1 METTPTV
8 LYHLSDSGVRDK
20 LRGMD
25 TRFVSDKEVYAL
37 YNHLRHTYD
46 LKPDT
51 ILDSIETVLTKTDLG
66 PYFYRSLSTEE
77 IAFLIAGSRY
87 QEAMLTS
94 RHASGSGE
102 GINVTG
108 RFGNKHLFFISETR
122 ELVRETLEAIK
133 ALMRENPVQ
142 SFRMSSY
149 VVCLEGN
156 PDANRR
162 LYIVEGETPGVRKP
176 GLMRHA
182 AHHMEEKLGAVAEK
196 KEVVDFLGTATEGF
210 VHALLHNQRIRTLE
224 NYFTSWKRV
233 VRRLKKGK
241 TVHICIDQNII
252 ADEPVPERR
261 LQLWLPYENFRNN
274 LTSIEGI
281 FEKKG
286 IPFTRQYF
294 ETFVMG
300 NRRMVAF
307 STYIADSLITPE
319 LDGFLRNELSTR
331 SILMKGDPIPTGQIG
346 DFLGNLGLADSR
358 GKLAYLGRM
367 QAHRHKEY
375 LIPLVFLLSDPNERV
390 RKIAFDTI
398 RNYLMAPDGEMKSDY
413 YWATLYHIFAAAT
426 VPVEIPGS
434 GKRALFGDEIS
445 RLVRFRGIHYES
457 YFDDYSGKSCLFI
470 RMNGEGIGKGGI
482 RCHKTHVS
490 FSGEGALS
498 TNMLFKSLGL
508 GIPYYAT
515 GKGGILGSLGK
526 GEVRERVLAAYGRFL
541 FKKAGI
547 GPFSDVPAGD
557 VGVGPSEIGALFEII
572 TDEAARD
579 LAAIAEGSLELQ
591 AERSD
596 RLRRHFGINVADA
609 ALVATL
615 ASDREELK
623 GYTSSAITGKPGGRG
638 LALRTGATARGL
650 YEVLA
655 VLKGFHRYSD
665 PDLWLNPS
673 RIDEALDTEPE
684 FYNAADANIRMLS
697 FAIQGFGK
705 VGGAFAGIVHA
716 KGASVHMI
724 SDAGGTLVNLR
735 GIPQVER
742 LVQGAAS
749 GKGLAEMVEKGMG
762 RFVEGDTTRPL
773 TAMVDVVV
781 PAALEEVVTLDA
793 EMRTG
798 AIHASRVEADYILQG
813 ANGPLTPE
821 AETYLEDR
829 GRISIPDILANA
841 GGVLGSYLEW
851 VDGLIKMFGYGKVT
865 KYGLVHPVVQGL
877 VRHHCGQGC
886 GEDLHAVDEL
896 VYSRAFRFIM
906 RGTAMGS
913 VRLASERRIS
923 LRTAWM
929 AEGIAAAARE
939 GRLDDSFGDRV
950 AHLRTHF
957 ASPEQGASQNVR
969 PVVAR

>member
-1 METTPTV
+1 METTPDV
-8 LYHLSDSGVRDK
+8 LYHLTDSGVRDK

-25 TRFVSDKEVYAL
+25 NRFVSDKEVYAL
-37 YNHLRHTYD
+37 YNHLRHAYD

-51 ILDSIETVLTKTDLG
+51 ILDAIETVLTKTDLG
-66 PYFYRSLSTEE
+66 PYFYRSLATEE

-87 QEAMLTS
+87 QEAMLKN
-94 RHASGSGE
+94 RYASGSGE

-133 ALMRENPVQ
+133 ALMREHPMQ

-156 PDANRR
+156 PEANRR

-176 GLMRHA
+176 GLMNHA
-182 AHHMEEKLGAVAEK
+182 AQYMEEKLGKVAGK
-196 KEVVDFLGTATEGF
+196 KEVMDFLGTATERF

-224 NYFTSWKRV
+224 NYFTAWNRV
-233 VRRLKKGK
+233 VRRLKKGT

-274 LTSIEGI
+274 LTTIEGI
-281 FEKKG
+281 FDKKG

-294 ETFVMG
+294 ETFVMA

-307 STYIADSLITPE
+307 STYIADALITPE
-319 LDGFLRNELSTR
+319 LDGFLRNELATR
-331 SILMKGDPIPTGQIG
+331 SMLMKSDPIPTGQIG
-346 DFLGNLGLADSR
+346 DFLGNLALADYR

-375 LIPLVFLLSDPNERV
+375 LIPLVSLLSDESQRV
-390 RKIAFDTI
+390 RKVAFDTI

-445 RLVRFRGIHYES
+445 RLVRFRGIHYEN
-457 YFDDYSGKSCLFI
+457 YFDDHSGKSCLFI

-515 GKGGILGSLGK
+515 GKGGILGSLGQ

-557 VGVGPSEIGALFEII
+557 VGVGPQEIGTLFEVI
-572 TDEAARD
+572 TDEVSRD
-579 LAAIAEGSLELQ
+579 LAAIADGSLELASEK
-591 AERSD
+591 AE
-596 RLRRHFGINVADA
+596 RLRRHFGIDVGNK
-609 ALVATL
+609 ALVSAL
-615 ASDREELK
+615 AADREEVK

-638 LALRTGATARGL
+638 LTLRTGATARGL

-655 VLKGFHRYSD
+655 VLKGFHRYND
-665 PDLWLNPS
+665 PDLWLNPA
-673 RIDEALDTEPE
+673 RIDEALDTEPQ
-684 FYNAADANIRMLS
+684 FYHAADANIRMLS
-697 FAIQGFGK
+697 FAVQGFGK
-705 VGGAFAGIVHA
+705 VGGAFAAIVHG
-716 KGASVHMI
+716 KGASIHMI

-735 GIPQVER
+735 GIPQVDE
-742 LVQGAAS
+742 LVRGAAS
-749 GKGLAEMVEKGMG
+749 GKMLSEMVDDTMG

-773 TAMVDVVV
+773 TATVDVVV

-798 AIHASRVEADYILQG
+798 AVHASRVDADYILQG

-851 VDGLIKMFGYGKVT
+851 VDGLIKMFGYGKVR
-865 KYGLVHPVVQGL
+865 KHGLVHPVVQGL
-877 VRHHCGQGC
+877 VSRHYDDGA
-886 GEDLHAVDEL
+886 EEELYAVDEL
-896 VYSRAFRFIM
+896 IYGRAFRFIM

-913 VRLASERRIS
+913 AKLASERRIS

-939 GRLDDSFGDRV
+939 GRLDDSFSDRV
-950 AHLRTHF
+950 DHLRRHF
-957 ASPEQGASQNVR
+957 ASSTQGGPQKVR